1 MKQVVTPSQSTSA
14 CVDAE
19 VKKLESLL
27 DAKLD
32 LNDPA
37 IIEQSQKIDAL
48 MDRLFAAKAG

>member
-1 MKQVVTPSQSTSA
+1 MKQVITPSQSINA